1 MADTVTRT
9 ASPAVVPAVRVKVAE
24 LNERIAAKGL
34 GEPVALTVSETRWVK
49 DDLGFDVP
57 VVDLTIS
64 TATVALPGGWS
75 LVGVIDFAAADTPLV
90 FELEDGLALRDGVI
104 DPSRCDACGVARRR
118 ATSYA
123 VRSADGELA
132 VVGSTCVRD
141 FLGID
146 PASLLWLAEAVG
158 SAADDEFYSGGGSDD
173 SVPTEVFVSAAR
185 AAVLAAG
192 WVKASDWDRRPTKV
206 LATDVLFARRV
217 EGDDELIEARRLFG
231 PETSAFAAEAIAWAA
246 AIDPKS
252 DFDENLKAV
261 AASETVGRRGY
272 GIAAYLPVAY
282 ARFLDAEAV
291 KVAEAARAAAGEIEP
306 VPTGRVTITGE
317 VVGISERY
325 SDYGVTFKL
334 TVKDDR
340 GFKVWV
346 TRPRAIDSV
355 ELPGGGWRELAR
367 GDRVTFDA
375 TVEPSRDDEFFGFG
389 KRPTKARVLA
399 VAA

>member
-1 MADTVTRT
+1 MADTVTRIS
-9 ASPAVVPAVRVKVAE
+9 SPAVVPAVRERVAE
-24 LNERIAAKGL
+24 LNARIAAKGL
-34 GEPVALTVSETRWVK
+34 GEPVTLTVSETRWVK

-57 VVDLTIS
+57 QVDLTITS
-64 TATVALPGGWS
+64 DIVALPGGWS
-75 LVGVIDFAAADTPLV
+75 LVGVIDFASADTPLV

-104 DPSRCDACGVARRR
+104 DPGRCDACGVARRR

-146 PASLLWLAEAVG
+146 PATLLWFSEAVG
-158 SAADDEFYSGGGSDD
+158 SLDDDDFYSGGGSDD

-206 LATDVLFARRV
+206 LATRVLFARP
-217 EGDDELIEARRLFG
+217 DERDVDLTEARKLFG
-231 PETSAFAAEAIAWAA
+231 PDTLAFAEAAIAWAA
-246 AIDPKS
+246 AIEPRS

-261 AASETVGRRGY
+261 ASSETVGPRAF

-291 KVAEAARAAAGEIEP
+291 KVVEAAKAETGEIEP
-306 VPTGRVTITGE
+306 VPTGRVTVTGE

-325 SDYGVTFKL
+325 SDYGVTIKL
-334 TVKDDR
+334 TVLDDR

-346 TRPRAIDSV
+346 TRPRAIQSV
-355 ELPGGGWRELAR
+355 TLPDGDWRELAR
-367 GDRVTFDA
+367 GDRVAFDA

-389 KRPTKARVLA
+389 KRPTKARVLE